1 MSEEIF
7 YCHSR
12 PTSLCCE
19 LKKEIFSLRRCHSY
33 FQSSSDL
40 LLIPAA
46 GDLVTFSRLKAHYT
60 TCYSLDTE
68 LFTRDSRPAQVQALY
83 EAARDKAEPQVSSEE
98 TQKKAQFEFQ
108 YIFLRFQQF
117 SSLNDG
123 YGYDV
128 LLE

>member
-12 PTSLCCE
+12 QTSLCCK
-19 LKKEIFSLRRCHSY
+19 LRKEIFSLRRCHSY
-33 FQSSSDL
+33 LQSSSDL

-98 TQKKAQFEFQ
+98 EAT
-108 YIFLRFQQF
+108 YIIYGLNLNFTKF
-117 SSLNDG
+117 STIQWFT
-123 YGYDV
+123 
-128 LLE
+128 